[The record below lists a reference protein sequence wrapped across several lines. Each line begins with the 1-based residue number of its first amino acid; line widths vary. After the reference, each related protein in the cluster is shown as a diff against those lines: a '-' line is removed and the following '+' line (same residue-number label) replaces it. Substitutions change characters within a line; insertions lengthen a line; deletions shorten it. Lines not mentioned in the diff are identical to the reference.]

1 MKKLLS
7 ILGVFGIIIFMGGC
21 SMNKQM
27 QEDKQREEMLK
38 VVRSEEV
45 KQLIEEGIKNL
56 DSQYLTETGIIKS
69 YKIDYNSAELH
80 PMGGIVITTY
90 INNNKD
96 LYIKDTINE
105 DYASKKLEIGG
116 SIVSKK
122 LSDLLKGE

>member
-1 MKKLLS
+1 
-7 ILGVFGIIIFMGGC
+7 
-21 SMNKQM
+21 MNEQM

-45 KQLIEEGIKNL
+45 KQLIQEGMKNL
-56 DSQYLTETGIIKS
+56 DSQYLTETSIIKS

-90 INNNKD
+90 INNDKD

-105 DYASKKLEIGG
+105 DYVSKKLEIGG

>member
-21 SMNKQM
+21 SMNKQA

-56 DSQYLTETGIIKS
+56 DSQYLTETGIIKL
-69 YKIDYNSAELH
+69 YKIDYNFVELH
-80 PMGGIVITTY
+80 PMGGIVITTH
-90 INNNKD
+90 INNDKD

-105 DYASKKLEIGG
+105 DYVSKKLEIGG

>member
-1 MKKLLS
+1 
-7 ILGVFGIIIFMGGC
+7 
-21 SMNKQM
+21 MNKQM

-56 DSQYLTETGIIKS
+56 DSQYLTETGIIKL
-69 YKIDYNSAELH
+69 YKIDYNSVELH
-80 PMGGIVITTY
+80 PMGGIVITTH
-90 INNNKD
+90 INNDKD

-105 DYASKKLEIGG
+105 DYVSKKLEIGG

-122 LSDLLKGE
+122 LSDLLKGR

>member
-38 VVRSEEV
+38 AVRSEEV

-56 DSQYLTETGIIKS
+56 DSQCLTETGIIK
-69 YKIDYNSAELH
+69 
-80 PMGGIVITTY
+80 
-90 INNNKD
+90 
-96 LYIKDTINE
+96 
-105 DYASKKLEIGG
+105 
-116 SIVSKK
+116 
-122 LSDLLKGE
+122 

>member
-21 SMNKQM
+21 SMNKQA

-56 DSQYLTETGIIKS
+56 TETGIIKS
-69 YKIDYNSAELH
+69 YKIDYNSAEIH

-90 INNNKD
+90 INNDKD

-105 DYASKKLEIGG
+105 DYVSKKLEIGG

>member
-1 MKKLLS
+1 
-7 ILGVFGIIIFMGGC
+7 
-21 SMNKQM
+21 MNKQA

-69 YKIDYNSAELH
+69 YKIDYNSAEIH

-90 INNNKD
+90 INNDKD

-105 DYASKKLEIGG
+105 DYVSKKLEIGG